1 MANLIRYTYK
11 VCAITTLGTL
21 ALATGRNDAPAG
33 FSAADLP
40 RVESEAQLDH
50 ALELFNRSGFVYL
63 LNDGTD
69 LRPYILE
76 AVAAALPPR
85 FETRAFDIARAVIV
99 EANHHGMDPMFLL
112 AVIKTESKFDLE
124 ARGSHGEIGLMQ
136 VLPSTAAWIAPQA
149 GIPAQF
155 DLTDPAINIRIGATY
170 FAQLRR
176 SFGGRTP
183 RYVGAYNMGSL
194 NVRRLLASNIEPR
207 EYPSKVLGNYKD
219 LYRSLS
225 HSVVTAAAA
234 GRVVAS
240 VNQ

>member
-1 MANLIRYTYK
+1 MAILIRYTYNI
-11 VCAITTLGTL
+11 CALTTLGTL
-21 ALATGRNDAPAG
+21 ALTTGPNVAKGG
-33 FSAADLP
+33 FTAQDLP
-40 RVESEAQLDH
+40 RVESAAQLDH

-63 LNDGTD
+63 LDDGTD

-85 FETRAFDIARAVIV
+85 FESRAFDIARAVIV

-112 AVIKTESKFDLE
+112 AVIKTESKFDLN
-124 ARGSHGEIGLMQ
+124 ARGTHGEIGLMQ
-136 VLPSTAAWIAPQA
+136 VLPSTAAWLAPQA
-149 GIPAQF
+149 GVPDDF
-155 DLTDPAINIRIGATY
+155 DLTDPSINVRLGATY

-183 RYVGAYNMGSL
+183 RYVGAYNMGAL

-207 EYPSKVLGNYKD
+207 EYPSKVLGNYTA

-225 HSVVTAAAA
+225 RA
-234 GRVVAS
+234 VVAQSQSRAIAS
-240 VNQ
+240 VAQ

>member
-1 MANLIRYTYK
+1 MARLIRYTYNI
-11 VCAITTLGTL
+11 CALTTLGTL
-21 ALATGRNDAPAG
+21 ALATAPNRAPVG
-33 FSAADLP
+33 FTAADLP
-40 RVESEAQLDH
+40 RVENAAQLDH

-69 LRPYILE
+69 LRPYILD

-99 EANHHGMDPMFLL
+99 EANHHGLDPMFLL

-136 VLPSTAAWIAPQA
+136 VLPSTAAWLAPQA
-149 GIPAQF
+149 GVPNGF
-155 DLTDPAINIRIGATY
+155 DLTDPAVNIRLGATY

-207 EYPSKVLGNYKD
+207 EYPGKVLGNYRD

-225 HSVVTAAAA
+225 RAVVTATAQ
-234 GRVVAS
+234 GRVLAS
-240 VNQ
+240 VGQ